1 MISLLYTK
9 GDRETVIR
17 RFDMIHTLTM
27 FCPIVDEGIKIF
39 KNNLLTCLTQYMEKK
54 DYFKTLYTIENGMI
68 LSPIVRQNSNVGKM
82 FNSISVSSNNIPP
95 SPNMSNRTNGIAQNV
110 VNA

>member
-1 MISLLYTK
+1 MKFAKTTKKFKTDTAIRNQETPSRTNGIGGVISLISL
-9 GDRETVIR
+9 V
-17 RFDMIHTLTM
+17 
-27 FCPIVDEGIKIF
+27 
-39 KNNLLTCLTQYMEKK
+39 
-54 DYFKTLYTIENGMI
+54 YTIENGMI